1 MYRTTDC
8 THAANM
14 EHRGRDVRQGGKTR
28 CSLKLTERPVAGANL
43 ITSGLESLEIELL
56 DSVSKL
62 STPLFPLGQISSVVC
77 ELLLASTGP
86 QDIQDL
92 AWHCLAIGDT
102 HTKVERIQITQ

>member
-1 MYRTTDC
+1 M
-8 THAANM
+8 
-14 EHRGRDVRQGGKTR
+14 
-28 CSLKLTERPVAGANL
+28 TERPVAGANL